1 MSHVYRAEIKMDGIV
16 NVGRVPDGINTN
28 SDITHHKYWFMVS
41 DTTIKPGSIGTFWMI
56 EAYLVQHIIGLGP
69 AVEWQAQF
77 RHRWWNGITSITTNS
92 NPESW
97 PHVFDP
103 DPMFPGSYIAN
114 FIVAPD
120 GDNGALFFNGGAFAI
135 EKDEAMN
142 QMRFITPGGNF
153 TFPLSDPTNTMTN
166 FDALDAGGL
175 LFRGHGHHMHIP
187 FGDVANPTKEATA
200 KWYNARE
207 LTDGVQQFIIA
218 MDTADPGTWGVDHTS
233 MEIEDTFDAAQVGG
247 CGVGVTLCN
256 MDNQQLATRYQMRF
270 THVIADDTPSPRSVC
285 NVFYRYR
292 NFSATGGSLDSCLIE
307 DHGPIALAYVDP
319 SNAEN
324 LLYKIA
330 TGDVSAIFSGTIYT
344 AGGVTNSS
352 PSIIWTRDRLRVYWY
367 NGTNILSSYSFDFG
381 TTWSTPVA
389 LSITGTNPRVL
400 VDPNH
405 GLAYFFYHDGAN
417 VKVVGSGDYGAH
429 VGTPVTVV
437 AAVDAQTVA
446 AALATDGRI
455 VVVYVSAGTILEKK
469 SQDLGQTWS

>member
-1 MSHVYRAEIKMDGIV
+1 MSHVYRAEIIADGVV
-16 NVGRVPDGINTN
+16 NLGHTPGDVGPGDYRGV
-28 SDITHHKYWFMVS
+28 ITHHKYYLLVS
-41 DTTIKPGSIGTFWMI
+41 DTIIPPGSIGRFWAI
-56 EAYLVQHIIGLGP
+56 EA
-69 AVEWQAQF
+69 AVTSHVYGAGINEF
-77 RHRWWNGITSITTNS
+77 RAEFRPRWWDGVVNISTNS
-92 NPESW
+92 DPETW
-97 PHVFDP
+97 LQVFDH
-103 DPMFPGSYIAN
+103 DGFGGYISIQN
-114 FIVAPD
+114 VAAD
-120 GDNGALFFNGGAFAI
+120 GGNGATFFSGGTLAI
-135 EKDEAMN
+135 EKDEAAN
-142 QMRFITPGGNF
+142 EIRFISPGG
-153 TFPLSDPTNTMTN
+153 TLTMPLVDATNTQNN
-166 FDALDAGGL
+166 FDARDAGGL

-187 FGDVANPTKEATA
+187 FGDVVANEATV
-200 KWYNARE
+200 KWHNARE
-207 LTDGVQQFIIA
+207 LKDGVQQFIIA

-233 MEIEDTFDAAQVGG
+233 QEIDSFYAGQAGG
-247 CGVGVTLCN
+247 CGSGVLLCERSN
-256 MDNQQLATRYQMRF
+256 VQQATRYQMQF
-270 THVIADDTPSPRSVC
+270 THVVADDTPTSRSVC

-292 NFSATGGSLDSCLIE
+292 NFSAAGGSLDSCLIE

-344 AGGVTNSS
+344 AGSVTNSS

-367 NGTNILSSYSFDFG
+367 NGTNLLHSYSFDFG

-405 GLAYFFYHDGAN
+405 GLAWFFYHDGAN
-417 VKVVGSGDYGAH
+417 IKVVGSGDYGAH

-446 AALATDGRI
+446 AALATDGRL

-469 SQDLGQTWS
+469 SQDLGQSWS